1 MIITEYIQKAI
12 KLSQVEKME
21 DGRFFA
27 AIPGFQGLWA
37 DGPNKKQCLI
47 ELHRSM
53 EEWLVTAPMPSG

>member
-21 DGRFFA
+21 DGRYFGA
-27 AIPGFQGLWA
+27 VPGFQGLWA

-53 EEWLVTAPMPSG
+53 EE